1 MIQKDAEELI
11 TDASAMASI
20 EVSLDH
26 LSQLEA
32 NLRQL
37 VPTEIESVGRTC
49 ATHESA
55 WSQLGANKMIQSRSV
70 KNSIGTTGHDLRGLI
85 VALKL
90 EKIQQL
96 RTTLRPTWANL
107 GPSWSHLGAILTVWY
122 LFGHHGMPFNTS
134 LKQASILDIWKDLT
148 GVYVCIYIRVCV
160 DVCMYTCMYVCMNVC
175 G

>member
-1 MIQKDAEELI
+1 MGPLWDHASRHHNHICHIHKTSQSRVDNSYHVGAEELI

-70 KNSIGTTGHDLRGLI
+70 KNSIGTTGHDLVGSEM
-85 VALKL
+85 ALKL

-96 RTTLRPTWANL
+96 ITTLRPT
-107 GPSWSHLGAILTVWY
+107 
-122 LFGHHGMPFNTS
+122 
-134 LKQASILDIWKDLT
+134 
-148 GVYVCIYIRVCV
+148 
-160 DVCMYTCMYVCMNVC
+160 
-175 G
+175 